1 MGRKATKAEVELR
14 QREIYKLLC
23 NHATASEIVEYAG
36 EKWGIKPKMAHVYL
50 KRVRE
55 RIRAD
60 WELDRGQ
67 FMADLMTQ
75 YAALAKKAKASGHDN
90 ITLGCLN
97 QMARLAKLTDS

>member
-1 MGRKATKAEVELR
+1 MAKKATKAEVELP

-23 NHATASEIVEYAG
+23 NHATQSEIVEYAYA
-36 EKWGIKPKMAHVYL
+36 KWGIKKPMALEYL
-50 KRVRE
+50 RRVRE
-55 RIRAD
+55 RVRED
-60 WELDRGQ
+60 WDLDRRQ

-97 QMARLAKLTDS
+97 QMARIARVVE

>member
-1 MGRKATKAEVELR
+1 MGHKATKAEVELR

-23 NHATASEIVEYAG
+23 NHATQSEIVEYA
-36 EKWGIKPKMAHVYL
+36 ELKWGIRKKMALEYL

-55 RIRAD
+55 RVRED
-60 WELDRGQ
+60 WELDRRQ
-67 FMADLMTQ
+67 FMADLLTQ

-97 QMARLAKLTDS
+97 QMARLTKLVD

>member
-1 MGRKATKAEVELR
+1 MGYKATKAEVELR

-23 NHATASEIVEYAG
+23 NHATQSEIVEYA
-36 EKWGIKPKMAHVYL
+36 EAKWGIKKKMAQEYL

-55 RIRAD
+55 RVREGWD
-60 WELDRGQ
+60 LDRRQ
-67 FMADLMTQ
+67 FMADLMAQ

-97 QMARLAKLTDS
+97 QMARIARVVE

>member
-1 MGRKATKAEVELR
+1 MGRKATKAESELR

-23 NHATASEIVEYAG
+23 NHATQSEIVEYC
-36 EKWGIKPKMAHVYL
+36 ETKWGIKKAMSLQYL
-50 KRVRE
+50 RRVRE
-55 RIRAD
+55 RVRED
-60 WELDRGQ
+60 WDLDRRQ

-97 QMARLAKLTDS
+97 QMARIARVVD